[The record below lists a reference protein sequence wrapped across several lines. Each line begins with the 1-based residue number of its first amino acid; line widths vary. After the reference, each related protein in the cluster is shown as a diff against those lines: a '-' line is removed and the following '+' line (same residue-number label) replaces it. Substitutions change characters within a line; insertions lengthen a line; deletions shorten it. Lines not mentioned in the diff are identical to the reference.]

1 MVEMV
6 DFHVDGVH
14 HITLRVPDLERS
26 CEFYEKVMGLEL
38 DQDLPGK
45 IRFRLWPGAGATRL
59 VLKDLIPG
67 TPDGDRFTK
76 RRVGLDH
83 VSLGCSRKDL
93 DALVEGLSQAGVA
106 TKGIQA
112 VRGGGSRVAFRDP
125 DNIQWE
131 FFSD

>member
-1 MVEMV
+1 MA
-6 DFHVDGVH
+6 DFHADGVH
-14 HITLRVPDLERS
+14 HITLRVSDLARS
-26 CEFYEKVMGLEL
+26 RQFYGEVLGFEL
-38 DQDLPGK
+38 DQNLPGK
-45 IRFRLWPGAGATRL
+45 LRFRLWPGAGSTRL

-67 TPDGDRFTK
+67 TPKGDRFTK

-93 DALVEGLSQAGVA
+93 NVVAERLAEAGVE

-112 VRGGGSRVAFRDP
+112 VPGGGNRVAFRDP